1 MINVTCGL
9 TAYPGS
15 AGSGSLPNL
24 RMPSAHFR
32 HIATSTSPQMTTK
45 WSDQSAI
52 SKCQVVVWVHSFIE
66 QDLFDNS
73 AIRQYHSDS
82 SDQSAM
88 KIRVKVRVRLRVA
101 LFSHFLQR
109 ITKTSTLSSANFT
122 VGNMLLKERTQTTTW
137 QQNGHRAIPVIR
149 PLR

>member
-24 RMPSAHFR
+24 CMPTSGTSQQALRCRRQRNGATNQLSANVK
-32 HIATSTSPQMTTK
+32 S
-45 WSDQSAI
+45 
-52 SKCQVVVWVHSFIE
+52 SFGCI
-66 QDLFDNS
+66 LLLNKIYLITVPFDNTTPIHLIS
-73 AIRQYHSDS
+73 LLW
-82 SDQSAM
+82 
-88 KIRVKVRVRLRVA
+88 KLGLRLG
-101 LFSHFLQR
+101 LDLELHYFQIFLQR